1 MKCLVPFIFEFE
13 VEDENSEFSP
23 EELAIQLIHSDYKE
37 VAYALCDQLA
47 EHCKRANT

>member
-13 VEDENSEFSP
+13 VEGEYPDHSP
-23 EELAIQLIHSDYKE
+23 EEIAIQLIHSDYKE
-37 VAYALCDQLA
+37 VAFALCDQLA

>member
-13 VEDENSEFSP
+13 VEGEELDLSA

-37 VAYALCDQLA
+37 VAFALCDQLA
-47 EHCKRANT
+47 EHCKRVNT